1 MSDVQD
7 TETIIATI
15 DDTIDGFDRLITKH
29 EVTSYEV
36 IFESG
41 SLGFM
46 TNTDWYKKI
55 HPLQYSFNFHTATG
69 SITSTNTSTG
79 IWEMNFSTHDAVS
92 QVLTVPANSGVQYFN
107 FPQNIQSRWYKIM
120 SQVE

>member
-1 MSDVQD
+1 MSNVQD

-15 DDTIDGFDRLITKH
+15 NDTIDGFNGIVAKH
-29 EVTSYEV
+29 EATSYEI

-46 TNTDWYKKI
+46 TNIDWYKKTY
-55 HPLQYSFNFHTATG
+55 PLQYSFDFHTTTG
-69 SITSTNTSTG
+69 TILNNTNTGT
-79 IWEMNFSTHDAVS
+79 WELNFSTHDTVS
-92 QVLTVPANSGVQYFN
+92 QVLTVPANSGIRYFS
-107 FPQNIQSRWYKIM
+107 FPQNIQSRWYKIT